1 MQGDPVYDY
10 PDSRP
15 VGDRRACP
23 QRGIL
28 RSISVLDRLLLTH
41 PVWLQLSVNS
51 ATALHILRRE
61 PPGVSKHIPN
71 TTSFEKRQLAYN
83 QTLTTFLE
91 TFVTLQTFLVRKS
104 STSQKKMLCVRLA
117 DDSTPSFIK
126 QVVIREEDSGEFV
139 NKLRLSSWIHF
150 KQAMSWPNYSV
161 NLMSTLVIDFWW
173 LNHFLF
179 INSFLFGKLS
189 YQFPRSVQTR
199 CLLLCQSVW
208 ISI

>member
-15 VGDRRACP
+15 VADKRACP
-23 QRGIL
+23 QRGSL

-51 ATALHILRRE
+51 ATALHILQRE
-61 PPGVSKHIPN
+61 PPGVSSAFGPPSALKIE
-71 TTSFEKRQLAYN
+71 SYN
-83 QTLTTFLE
+83 QTLTSFLE

-117 DDSTPSFIK
+117 DDSVPSFFK

-139 NKLRLSSWIHF
+139 E
-150 KQAMSWPNYSV
+150 
-161 NLMSTLVIDFWW
+161 
-173 LNHFLF
+173 
-179 INSFLFGKLS
+179 IN
-189 YQFPRSVQTR
+189 
-199 CLLLCQSVW
+199 
-208 ISI
+208 